1 MRAVVTR
8 VNHAAVAIGGE
19 TVGRIGRGFLILL
32 GVTHDDTEA
41 QAKKLADKIC
51 SLRIFEDEAG
61 KMNIGL
67 DQVGGEL
74 LIVSQF
80 TLYGSCR
87 HGRRPDFLAAAR
99 PETAIPLYETFVSL
113 CREKG
118 FHTETGRF
126 GADMQVTSEN
136 DGPLTLILD
145 TDDL

>member
-41 QAKKLADKIC
+41 QARKLADKIC

-67 DQVGGEL
+67 DQVGGCGGEKGGK
-74 LIVSQF
+74 VSE
-80 TLYGSCR
+80 GEWR
-87 HGRRPDFLAAAR
+87 RGEWGRREER
-99 PETAIPLYETFVSL
+99 
-113 CREKG
+113 
-118 FHTETGRF
+118 
-126 GADMQVTSEN
+126 
-136 DGPLTLILD
+136 
-145 TDDL
+145 

>member
-19 TVGRIGRGFLILL
+19 TVGRIGQGFLVLL

-41 QAKKLADKIC
+41 QARKLADKIC

-87 HGRRPDFLAAAR
+87 RGRRPAGDRHPPLRNIRGPVPGEGLPHGDR
-99 PETAIPLYETFVSL
+99 PVRRRHAGDIGKRRPPD
-113 CREKG
+113 
-118 FHTETGRF
+118 
-126 GADMQVTSEN
+126 ADPGHRRLMMNTR
-136 DGPLTLILD
+136 
-145 TDDL
+145 